1 MSSSNVAHVACV
13 DKGLKMKIKR
23 TKGPNRVDTKHEVV
37 KSDPLAKLATTSSGQ
52 SVTVTSLSSTS
63 VPVSVVLS
71 TGNSNG
77 GATGSATGMH
87 TAPAASSLT
96 PLSSASSSSILSST
110 SSTSFTPSSGT
121 MVATNP
127 IVALQ
132 KAGVLPEGYSNN
144 NPASCNR
151 SPLKAIPSGTPGL
164 DSKELK
170 SPKMKAAYSKKV
182 KDNKGKPDGLT
193 TVGPTSAVNGPSI
206 SITDTRT
213 SIGISNNSQT
223 FNSAPTPFTSQ
234 TGVHNSTM
242 TSEPRPGDTVHMKRE
257 NPVHDPYEFN
267 AKVEDKIE
275 LPPKKLKL
283 EKADCIETAVSPQAQ
298 PQQHSSPPLMLHPP
312 TVSKQQQQQHQ
323 LQQQQQ
329 PQLHQQKQ
337 PPQKRSV
344 GVDVRSIGVLTEP
357 DSLGPCEP
365 GTQVGLEG
373 IVWKETDNG
382 LLVVNVTWRGKTYV
396 GTLMDATR
404 YAWAPPRPNGCDSP
418 VSDFETRTPKGRG
431 GKRNCRNSV
440 PTSEKLPEGR
450 RLRKGRRGTVNSSS
464 SNFTAP
470 PSPAKSDVN
479 CSSSNMKRRTKPS
492 DVDGDKAKKSRPCS
506 IVDTGAESPTPD
518 GYIVCPEPN
527 CQKKYKHMNGL
538 RYHRTHAHRKSS
550 VTDDTKDDEDED
562 EDEEEKSDK
571 KEKTPM
577 SERAERMKLKER
589 QKIKEQQM
597 VSDRDSKDSLEDDI
611 PLKEIVNKTIGQSNV
626 HKMDAV
632 TTSAADDQS
641 NGNDVTD
648 SDAAG
653 LTANTKTEPQAQ
665 LAKTDANVQ
674 KESAS
679 PVATPTSKIKDSAA
693 GDISDSS
700 LTVVPSVS
708 SMSETSNSSVIINA
722 TSNSIDLSS
731 LTTALSHTCSASTS
745 VPLTGTAVFSQARH
759 SLSLVTTQTLPL
771 KTSAARQISATTST
785 AVLGLTVTADKS
797 SNAKAPSSVKSMS
810 SSHPIVP
817 ASSPQTSAAS
827 SPFSQNVNSVLFSQ
841 GQASTLKHIQP
852 KPTILKDHSASIP
865 VLPDLNKEKLRKAK
879 KKKDHAETGSSLATV
894 NSHLKGQASSKD
906 CKKPPLDVISQDEMY
921 RSELLTV
928 MKNSNLSDSFESSNP
943 SSGVSKLAFLS
954 SINSK
959 KQLCSLNSESTV
971 RSGSRLEILPSALS
985 VYSSV
990 DNKNMITDDV
1000 HSPAYSD
1007 ISDANDSNSPFQQDS
1022 PKRDSP
1028 VEEDGQINGS
1038 LHLGQEANSLS
1049 QHYGNMFYFG
1059 GPSSYLQHAVGSQ
1072 ISSPTLSDGL
1082 KKKDDSEEKR
1092 PSSKENSY
1100 DKKDGGHNVQDSE
1113 LPQKSVFNYFSHLH
1127 GVSPSVSHLQ
1137 FNLAGYNSATTDSSY
1152 ATIAQQALDQH
1163 KRLQQQ
1169 HDQVFKSEDG
1179 SGKQTPSGTS
1189 HVNRNPGSG
1198 FESGSKSRMGND
1210 ISEGHV
1216 NQKWSDADD
1225 NQGVNNRRDDGH
1237 HILKECGELKSHTG
1251 LNRDKMNYHMTKQQ
1265 QNDIHRAHLYKQQ
1278 KQTIYDHQHKRKS
1291 PPKLT
1296 SNSSHLS
1303 NHSPEVTSRNY
1314 FVITNKPHDLI
1325 PLDSIKKECV
1335 VSEDSTRLETV
1346 NSKQLDT
1353 KDSISQLVAKSS
1365 LLEPA
1370 CRPRSPSQSNTPGIP
1385 QSSLASSSSSASLI
1399 SSTVP
1404 SSIPSSSSA
1413 SALPASLVNSLPAAG
1428 SFSYAPY
1435 YSHFKPVQM
1444 DTMYRAIS
1452 PHIIGYTTG
1461 AHGYIHPTQLGYR
1474 VPLADTGKKS
1484 PESAE
1489 LQRAD
1494 GSGQV
1499 NNTGYNPVQKL
1510 RELQEKN
1517 RLSPGVHSPAPNKP
1531 GNGDNLHSS
1540 SSTNPDP
1547 AVEKVKDKQREY
1559 SNSPPTQRHV
1569 HTHHHTHVMS
1579 GFPPLYTP
1587 DAYSK
1592 LMKF

>member
-1 MSSSNVAHVACV
+1 MFTDRSSY
-13 DKGLKMKIKR
+13 IK
-23 TKGPNRVDTKHEVV
+23 
-37 KSDPLAKLATTSSGQ
+37 
-52 SVTVTSLSSTS
+52 
-63 VPVSVVLS
+63 
-71 TGNSNG
+71 
-77 GATGSATGMH
+77 
-87 TAPAASSLT
+87 
-96 PLSSASSSSILSST
+96 
-110 SSTSFTPSSGT
+110 
-121 MVATNP
+121 
-127 IVALQ
+127 
-132 KAGVLPEGYSNN
+132 
-144 NPASCNR
+144 
-151 SPLKAIPSGTPGL
+151 
-164 DSKELK
+164 
-170 SPKMKAAYSKKV
+170 KKCY
-182 KDNKGKPDGLT
+182 
-193 TVGPTSAVNGPSI
+193 
-206 SITDTRT
+206 
-213 SIGISNNSQT
+213 
-223 FNSAPTPFTSQ
+223 FCF
-234 TGVHNSTM
+234 
-242 TSEPRPGDTVHMKRE
+242 
-257 NPVHDPYEFN
+257 
-267 AKVEDKIE
+267 
-275 LPPKKLKL
+275 
-283 EKADCIETAVSPQAQ
+283 
-298 PQQHSSPPLMLHPP
+298 
-312 TVSKQQQQQHQ
+312 
-323 LQQQQQ
+323 
-329 PQLHQQKQ
+329 
-337 PPQKRSV
+337 
-344 GVDVRSIGVLTEP
+344 
-357 DSLGPCEP
+357 
-365 GTQVGLEG
+365 
-373 IVWKETDNG
+373 
-382 LLVVNVTWRGKTYV
+382 
-396 GTLMDATR
+396 
-404 YAWAPPRPNGCDSP
+404 RPNGCESP

-470 PSPAKSDVN
+470 PSPAKSDVS
-479 CSSSNMKRRTKPS
+479 SSSNMKRRTKPN
-492 DVDGDKAKKSRPCS
+492 DVDADKAKKSRPCS
-506 IVDTGAESPTPD
+506 IVDTGADSPTPD

-550 VTDDTKDDEDED
+550 VTDDAKDDEDED

-589 QKIKEQQM
+589 QKIKEQQ

-626 HKMDAV
+626 HKLDAV
-632 TTSAADDQS
+632 TTSPIDDQS
-641 NGNDVTD
+641 IRDDVTD
-648 SDAAG
+648 SDTAG
-653 LTANTKTEPQAQ
+653 LTVSSKTEPQTP
-665 LAKTDANVQ
+665 LTKTDVNVQ

-679 PVATPTSKIKDSAA
+679 PVPTPTSGCMIKDSAA
-693 GDISDSS
+693 SDISDSS

-708 SMSETSNSSVIINA
+708 SISETSNSSVINN
-722 TSNSIDLSS
+722 TTTNSIDLSS
-731 LTTALSHTCSASTS
+731 LTTALSLTCSATTLA
-745 VPLTGTAVFSQARH
+745 PLTGTAVFSQARH

-771 KTSAARQISATTST
+771 KTSAARQMSATSST
-785 AVLGLTVTADKS
+785 AVLGLTVTADKQ
-797 SNAKAPSSVKSMS
+797 SNAKIPSSVKSMS
-810 SSHPIVP
+810 TSHPIVP
-817 ASSPQTSAAS
+817 TSSPQTSAGS

-852 KPTILKDHSASIP
+852 KPTILKDYSAPSP
-865 VLPDLNKEKLRKAK
+865 VLSDLNKEKPRKSK
-879 KKKDHAETGSSLATV
+879 KKKDHAETGSSQAMV
-894 NSHLKGQASSKD
+894 NSHLKSQVSSKD
-906 CKKPPLDVISQDEMY
+906 CKKPPLDIISQDEMY

-928 MKNSNLSDSFESSNP
+928 MKNSNLSVSFESSSP

-954 SINSK
+954 SVNSK
-959 KQLCSLNSESTV
+959 KQSCSLNSDSQV
-971 RSGSRLEILPSALS
+971 SSGSRLEILPSALS

-1022 PKRDSP
+1022 PKQDSP
-1028 VEEDGQINGS
+1028 VEKDGQINGS
-1038 LHLGQEANSLS
+1038 LHLGQDANNLS

-1059 GPSSYLQHAVGSQ
+1059 GPSSYLQHGVGSQ

-1082 KKKDDSEEKR
+1082 KNKDDSEEKR

-1100 DKKDGGHNVQDSE
+1100 DKKDGGHNVQDTE

-1137 FNLAGYNSATTDSSY
+1137 YNLSGFNSAATDSSY
-1152 ATIAQQALDQH
+1152 AIIAQQALDQH

-1179 SGKQTPSGTS
+1179 SGKQTPSGTL
-1189 HVNRNPGSG
+1189 HGNRNPGSG
-1198 FESGSKSRMGND
+1198 FESGAKLRMGND
-1210 ISEGHV
+1210 TSEGHV
-1216 NQKWSDADD
+1216 NQKWSDGDE
-1225 NQGVNNRRDDGH
+1225 NQGVKVRHGDGH
-1237 HILKECGELKSHTG
+1237 HILKECSELKSHTG
-1251 LNRDKMNYHMTKQQ
+1251 LNHDKTNYHMTKQQ

-1278 KQTIYDHQHKRKS
+1278 KQNIYEHQHKDKRKS
-1291 PPKLT
+1291 PHELT
-1296 SNSSHLS
+1296 SNSSNFS
-1303 NHSPEVTSRNY
+1303 NHSPAVTSRNY
-1314 FVITNKPHDLI
+1314 FVITNKAHDLI

-1353 KDSISQLVAKSS
+1353 KDSISQLKSS

-1385 QSSLASSSSSASLI
+1385 QSSLASSSPSSSVI
-1399 SSTVP
+1399 STVP
-1404 SSIPSSSSA
+1404 SSVSSSSSSA
-1413 SALPASLVNSLPAAG
+1413 ALSASIVNSLPTAG

-1435 YSHFKPVQM
+1435 YPHFKPVQM
-1444 DTMYRAIS
+1444 DTVYRAIS
-1452 PHIIGYTTG
+1452 PHIIGYATG

-1489 LQRAD
+1489 PQRAD
-1494 GSGQV
+1494 GPGQV
-1499 NNTGYNPVQKL
+1499 NNTGYNPVHKL

-1517 RLSPGVHSPAPNKP
+1517 RPSPGVHSPAPNKP
-1531 GNGDNLHSS
+1531 GNEGNLHSS
-1540 SSTNPDP
+1540 SSTSSDP